1 MVVLRHLMSLLPLLQ
16 RLVVQQLTEHSMLDR
31 EHLRLKAVLAAVDVV
46 VVDDDEDQIVEL
58 LVVVELVVLSGP
70 K

>member
-1 MVVLRHLMSLLPLLQ
+1 MILLPPLLQ

-31 EHLRLKAVLAAVDVV
+31 EHLRLKVVLVV
-46 VVDDDEDQIVEL
+46 VVVVVDDDDDEDQIVEL
-58 LVVVELVVLSGP
+58 LVAVELVVLSVP